1 MRGNATG
8 MLIGAAVAAV
18 IVALIMFLAGGV
30 FADIGDDL
38 GPLVL
43 APFVSIACTI
53 PYAAL
58 FVHRGQRAL
67 EADLTDDDA
76 FRAQVGRVRRTRWI
90 GLGLCP

>member
-58 FVHRGQRAL
+58 FVGASFVTMCFVRHGDSRAEVKSGL
-67 EADLTDDDA
+67 AAFEDMDD
-76 FRAQVGRVRRTRWI
+76 
-90 GLGLCP
+90 